1 MGMSNKGLGLLCLG
15 IMGVCSAGS
24 MAAGYIKNEADKK
37 NMEEN
42 ITEEMTKK
50 MISNANS
57 PTTIKEV

>member
-15 IMGVCSAGS
+15 IMDLS

-57 PTTIKEV
+57 STTIKEV